1 MKKSVFLLFC
11 LLGLIAIAGPAFAA
25 TANFQVNCASGIP
38 TACVLDPNRTPS
50 GQTGTSC
57 PGSSVS
63 QYFVDWGDGTSYFYT
78 PPPHQ
83 TSHTFSSGSSN
94 DICLTVFCA
103 DGTSSTKCHCF
114 SNVIGVNGC
123 VRPGAG
129 WTPQ

>member
-1 MKKSVFLLFC
+1 MKVSAFLLFC
-11 LLGLIAIAGPAFAA
+11 LLGLIAIAGPALAA
-25 TANFQVNCASGIP
+25 TVDFQVNCNSGIP
-38 TACVLDPNRTPS
+38 TPCVLDPNRTP
-50 GQTGTSC
+50 TGGTPTSC

-83 TSHTFSSGSSN
+83 TSHVFQSGSSN

-103 DGTSSTKCHCF
+103 NGTSSTTCHCF
-114 SNVIGVNGC
+114 SNVIGVGGC

-129 WTPQ
+129 WTP